1 MAIIGV
7 SGKINSGKDTVGSV
21 IQYLVWRTY
30 YTNKEFP
37 SISEKHFEE
46 FRHSLVSD
54 KNNWKIVKY
63 ADALKDIV
71 CILTGCTRKQL
82 ENIDF
87 KNSKLPD
94 DWIRYGK
101 ADGFIKKYIGNGDMG
116 EPVMNN
122 KQCTKEEYEEELKTN
137 WQTAYLSH
145 LTYRELLQY
154 LGTDLLRNQ
163 LHGDVWVNALF
174 ADIDKKL
181 DTNPNYNR
189 KQVKKG
195 FIITDMRFTN
205 ELKAV
210 KDRGGITI
218 RVNRPY
224 STVVGQGNGNWATF
238 SDTQFH
244 PSETSLDSATFDFII
259 NNDKDIEHLI
269 NEVKKILEKSNII

>member
-7 SGKINSGKDTVGSV
+7 SGKINSGKDTVGRI
-21 IQYLVWRTY
+21 IQYLV
-30 YTNKEFP
+30 
-37 SISEKHFEE
+37 
-46 FRHSLVSD
+46 D
-54 KNNWKIVKY
+54 KNNFGYNTPDSENDYNSYFSNKHNLKSNWKIVKY

-94 DWIRYGK
+94 GWIRYGK

-174 ADIDKKL
+174 ADIDKEL
-181 DTNPNYNR
+181 NANPNYNR

-195 FIITDMRFTN
+195 FIITDTRFEN

-259 NNDKDIEHLI
+259 NNDRDIEHLV